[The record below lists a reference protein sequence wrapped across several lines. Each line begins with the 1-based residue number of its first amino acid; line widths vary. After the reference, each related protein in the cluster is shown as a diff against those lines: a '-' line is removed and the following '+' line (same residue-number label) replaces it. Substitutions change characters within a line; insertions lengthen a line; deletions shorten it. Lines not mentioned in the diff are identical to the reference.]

1 MSSILPFRELSLNC
15 FGTHNEM
22 SDRFMC
28 QSQINVHRGVY
39 VMYTESPGVFSW
51 LSWVKSKCQHNCVD
65 SFSHFKSHFCFVF
78 VQLWPVRE
86 LSYSLL
92 LAEMDGNL
100 VLGSDHLAISLNE
113 FMVYRDLVPA
123 KLVVLLYRIL
133 NIQYNFSSFDHKP
146 V

>member
-1 MSSILPFRELSLNC
+1 MLTL
-15 FGTHNEM
+15 
-22 SDRFMC
+22 
-28 QSQINVHRGVY
+28 
-39 VMYTESPGVFSW
+39 
-51 LSWVKSKCQHNCVD
+51 

-78 VQLWPVRE
+78 VHLWP

-100 VLGSDHLAISLNE
+100 LLGSDHLAISLNG

-123 KLVVLLYRIL
+123 KLVVTFFRIL
-133 NIQYNFSSFDHKP
+133 NIQYNFNSFDHKP